1 MKCIYLLL
9 IFISITY
16 HLSHAQIQIDSI
28 KLECKCYD
36 GTPIVLMD
44 YLAKI
49 SEYQRDSLLSLIVSQ
64 ESVKTNTRCEDL
76 NSKTAFYIY
85 EYSKTKPLREKVINY
100 FMDRKDVGKTCHFP
114 YKILFATLLCKFP
127 TYISISRR
135 DSLLFDMFGPHLN
148 IQQPSI
154 LYMFDISEDPRIWA
168 VIKNRASYF
177 DTNDE
182 RGFLLIENILLAR
195 RGDEEAMDRI
205 IKYIKIFREDYC
217 YVVYG
222 LSNLI
227 RELSCKKFFI
237 KFFDM
242 FIEEENKTCY
252 DKESDTTYNS
262 LHILY
267 SYLPLCASELRIY
280 KDPDELI
287 ADKASINQWIQTN
300 MDSIKINPPIE
311 LKCNPNL

>member
-1 MKCIYLLL
+1 MKYFYLIL
-9 IFISITY
+9 ISFFITI
-16 HLSHAQIQIDSI
+16 HLSYAQIQIDSI
-28 KLECKCYD
+28 ILECKRYE

-44 YLAKI
+44 YLARI
-49 SEYQRDSLLSLIVSQ
+49 SEFQRDSLLSQILNK
-64 ESVKTNTRCEDL
+64 ESIKIDKRCEEI
-76 NSKTAFYIY
+76 NSLVACYIY
-85 EYSKTKPLREKVINY
+85 EYSTTIPLREKVIKY
-100 FMDRKDVGKTCHFP
+100 FTDRLKVKRP
-114 YKILFATLLCKFP
+114 YNFDYNMRFANLLCKFP

-217 YVVYG
+217 YVTSSLYHH
-222 LSNLI
+222 I
-227 RELSCKKFFI
+227 REVSSKDFFI
-237 KFFDM
+237 KLFDM
-242 FIEEENKTCY
+242 FIEEESKTCY
-252 DKESDTTYNS
+252 DKETDTTYNS

-267 SYLPLCASELRIY
+267 SYLRLCASELRIY
-280 KDPDELI
+280 KDPDELV
-287 ADKASINQWIQTN
+287 ADKASIIQWIQTN